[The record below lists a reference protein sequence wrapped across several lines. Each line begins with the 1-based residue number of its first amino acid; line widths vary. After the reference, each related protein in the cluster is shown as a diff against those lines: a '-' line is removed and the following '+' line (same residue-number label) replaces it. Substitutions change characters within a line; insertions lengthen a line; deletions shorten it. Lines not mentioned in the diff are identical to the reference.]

1 MSTDRLADIIEA
13 NAADVPALLARLKL
27 DPQTTR
33 IIERVVGE
41 RFAAGWRADPF
52 TMARHIDAGQVHD
65 WRSSRLLASK
75 FRQAVEGTNRFLVI
89 NAPTQTVGKST
100 WLRYGMLWA
109 FDRVPSGS
117 MLYLCHSD
125 RLARE
130 GALFVRDRAR
140 THRHELGFELSRDL
154 QQQGHWKTTAG
165 GQLLATYIGGGAG
178 FPASLGVIIDD
189 PLKNW
194 QEAHSETRRQAVWD
208 EILAVARMRLAED
221 AFMILAHTRLHT
233 DDPSGRMRELEKE
246 TGQRVD
252 HVVLPMQAKADDP
265 LGREIGEPLERFSQT
280 EAENRRKFVGS
291 YLAAAMEDQ
300 DPQADSGGELK
311 RDWWRHTDNPPRNT
325 RLAVTSWD
333 MKMNDRGTG
342 DYVVGLAMCK
352 VGADFYV
359 LDQLRGQFTLLQTKL
374 AIALMSVRHPWIDR
388 HVIENTGNGPDVMA
402 ELRSGDQAF
411 VMTDA
416 LVGLLGM
423 TEDEGAQVQAVIRA
437 GMGGLIAETPKFSK
451 VVRARTYAKHLENG
465 NVWLPTEAAW
475 TPAFI
480 DEAAAFPPPV
490 GARGAHDDRIDAWS
504 QGMKHLDRA
513 PAVAYAPSGEAP
525 KANPAGAAKAMPTE
539 GGGQQQRV
547 KQRGNAR
554 VYR

>member
-1 MSTDRLADIIEA
+1 M
-13 NAADVPALLARLKL
+13 AA
-27 DPQTTR
+27 
-33 IIERVVGE
+33 
-41 RFAAGWRADPF
+41 
-52 TMARHIDAGQVHD
+52 
-65 WRSSRLLASK
+65 K
-75 FRQAVEGTNRFLVI
+75 FRSAVEGTNRFVVI

-140 THRHELGFELSRDL
+140 KHRNELGFELSRDL
-154 QQQGHWKTTAG
+154 NQQGHWKTTAG

-208 EILAVARMRLAED
+208 EILAVGRMRLAES
-221 AFMILAHTRLHT
+221 AFMIIAHTRLHT
-233 DDPSGRMRELEKE
+233 DDPSGRMKELEAE

-252 HVVLPMQAKADDP
+252 HVVLPMQAAENDP
-265 LGREIGEPLERFSQT
+265 LGRAVGEPLERFSLV
-280 EAENRRKFVGS
+280 EAENRRKFVGA

-300 DPQADSGGELK
+300 TPQQDTGGELK
-311 RDWWRHTDNPPRNT
+311 RDWWRHSDNPPRHASI
-325 RLAVTSWD
+325 AVTSWD

-352 VGADFYV
+352 VGADFFV
-359 LDQLRGQFTLLQTKL
+359 LDQLRGQFTLLQTKV
-374 AIALMSVRHPWIDR
+374 AIALMSIRHPWITR
-388 HVIENTGNGPDVMA
+388 HVIENTGNGPDVMQ
-402 ELRSGDQAF
+402 ELRSGDPEF
-411 VMTDA
+411 IITDS
-416 LVGLLGM
+416 LVALLGM
-423 TEDEGAQVQAVIRA
+423 TFDEGVHVQRLIRD

-465 NVWLPTEAAW
+465 NVWLPVEAAW
-475 TPAFI
+475 TMAFV
-480 DEAAAFPPPV
+480 DEFAAFPPKP
-490 GARGAHDDRIDAWS
+490 GKGHDDRVDAWS
-504 QGMKHLDRA
+504 QAMKHLDRQQSRVYTGTTPA
-513 PAVAYAPSGEAP
+513 PD
-525 KANPAGAAKAMPTE
+525 ANVHGAAKAAGVSAATTPTA
-539 GGGQQQRV
+539 RPS
-547 KQRGNAR
+547 KRGNAR